1 MTTIWRYTLLRLRGE
16 IIGWGLALAAFALIV
31 TLLYDTALQMRD
43 QLEQLLNT
51 LPREI
56 MALVGSLDTVF
67 SPAGFLDA
75 RYFTFMPLILGIFAT
90 IVGSGLIVSDEENG
104 TLDLILAHP
113 VRRSHV
119 YVGRWL
125 AFMTALGGIL
135 VIAWLGLWLGTGLSS
150 LKLTAFEALQ
160 PFVSLFALMGWFGA
174 FALLLSMILPS
185 RRMAASLGGLIVLAS
200 FFVNILS
207 TISAELRGL
216 AAWSPLKDY
225 QGGKAINGLDMSQF
239 LSLCVVSIVFAA
251 IGLWLFQRRDIR
263 IAGEG
268 GWRLPRLSLHLL
280 LPLKQFVQR
289 FQR

>member
-16 IIGWGLALAAFALIV
+16 IVGWGLALAAFALIV

-75 RYFTFMPLILGIFAT
+75 RFFTFLPLMLGIFAT
-90 IVGSGLIVSDEENG
+90 IVGSGLIVNDEENG
-104 TLDLILAHP
+104 TLDLILAQP
-113 VRRSHV
+113 VRRAQV
-119 YVGRWL
+119 YLGRWL

-135 VIAWLGLWLGTGLSS
+135 LIAWLGLWLGTGVSS
-150 LKLTAFEALQ
+150 LKLNGLEALQ
-160 PFVSLFALMGWFGA
+160 PFASLFALTLWFGGL
-174 FALLLSMILPS
+174 ALMLSLILPS
-185 RRMAASLGGLIVLAS
+185 RRLAASVSSLVVLAS

-207 TISAELRGL
+207 SISPELRGL
-216 AAWSPLKDY
+216 SARLPLAAY

-239 LSLCVVSIVFAA
+239 LGLLLVSIGFAV

-268 GWRLPRLSLHLL
+268 GWRLPRLIARR
-280 LPLKQFVQR
+280 PPV
-289 FQR
+289 